1 MRPETIR
8 LSVLCVL
15 GMVIGSLCAFYFVWR
30 NSTEASPPSSEASM
44 SSAITKEL
52 TNESV
57 RLIEFPFLVEKI
69 FSRRQAV
76 HEFVGNLAEQELV
89 PTLTST
95 VNSLEELDAR
105 QLQGLVE
112 LQRSL
117 LERLSQTSPHE
128 ALTFALNNDLP
139 RQMIEL
145 PGVRSIYDNS
155 SFAPPPASKT
165 QVSFIETVFNVW
177 AANDLSTA
185 LDNAAS
191 LDDASREFAIAGIL
205 KTKSTASLEELKQI
219 GMQLG
224 SEQYGLDAY
233 YDLINS
239 EYLED
244 PRAVWKQ
251 IRPHLTFGNL
261 SQDWLVKNV
270 LLQWYEQEGL
280 SIVDEVQTSDIPDR
294 IKHDTSL
301 LVLARAVKD
310 SPISTFEYAVRLQ
323 VERPSHQPLVF
334 GVLGAWADIDP
345 QSAMEH
351 LDELPDPFLLQMGTR
366 IVVARWATQDPDYVL
381 ENLKDFPPDQRKEA
395 TSIALRVL
403 AFSNPTKAAK
413 RALNEFQNVSH
424 NPALRSVMDVWVR
437 ADPTAAIV
445 WVEQN
450 GKNNWE
456 KYVLAIALT
465 DSLVS
470 IESQRERAFDI
481 ARNAPDI
488 DDWVDEEYVGLEA
501 DVITSIAEW
510 GSLDTALK
518 LLPEVRPGTT
528 RAIATAGIASVLIE
542 ENRTSEA
549 FNLGLELPLDD
560 QFKFFPEIAH
570 SWARHDPDGLMGSI
584 DDIADEKLRSIFA
597 LQALSGYTSDSFTDE
612 QFETLQQYLD
622 ESDRTVFEESQR

>member
-15 GMVIGSLCAFYFVWR
+15 GMVIGGLCAFYFVWSS
-30 NSTEASPPSSEASM
+30 STEKSPPSSEASM
-44 SSAITKEL
+44 SSAITREL

-69 FSRRQAV
+69 FTRRQAV
-76 HEFVGNLAEQELV
+76 HEFVGNLTEQELV

-95 VNSLEELDAR
+95 VKSLEELDAR

-139 RQMIEL
+139 RQLIEL

-224 SEQYGLDAY
+224 NEQYGLDAY

-244 PRAVWKQ
+244 PRAVWEQ

-301 LVLARAVKD
+301 LVLERAVQD

-381 ENLKDFPPDQRKEA
+381 ANLKDFPPDQRKEA

-424 NPALRSVMDVWVR
+424 NPALRSVMDVWVQ
-437 ADPTAAIV
+437 ADPTAAIA
-445 WVEQN
+445 WVERN

-470 IESQRERAFDI
+470 IESERERAFDI

-488 DDWVDEEYVGLEA
+488 DWVDEEHVGLEA
-501 DVITSIAEW
+501 EVITSIAEW

-528 RAIATAGIASVLIE
+528 RAIATAGIASVLIA

-622 ESDRTVFEESQR
+622 ESDRTVFEESQQ

>member
-15 GMVIGSLCAFYFVWR
+15 GMVIGGLCAFYFVR
-30 NSTEASPPSSEASM
+30 SSSTEKSPPSSEASM
-44 SSAITKEL
+44 SSAITREL

-69 FSRRQAV
+69 FTRRQAV
-76 HEFVGNLAEQELV
+76 HEFVGNLTEQELV

-95 VNSLEELDAR
+95 VKSLEELDAR

-139 RQMIEL
+139 RQLIEL

-224 SEQYGLDAY
+224 NEQYGLDAY

-244 PRAVWKQ
+244 PRAVWEQ

-301 LVLARAVKD
+301 LVLERAVQD

-381 ENLKDFPPDQRKEA
+381 ANLKDFPPDQRKEA

-424 NPALRSVMDVWVR
+424 NPALRSVMDVWVQ
-437 ADPTAAIV
+437 ADPTAAIA
-445 WVEQN
+445 WVERN

-470 IESQRERAFDI
+470 IESERERAFDI

-488 DDWVDEEYVGLEA
+488 DWVDEEHVGLEA
-501 DVITSIAEW
+501 EVITSIAEW

-518 LLPEVRPGTT
+518 LLPELRPGTT
-528 RAIATAGIASVLIE
+528 RAIATAGIASVLIA

-622 ESDRTVFEESQR
+622 ESDRTVFEESQQ

>member
-30 NSTEASPPSSEASM
+30 NSTETSPPSSEASM

-69 FSRRQAV
+69 FTRRQAV
-76 HEFVGNLAEQELV
+76 HEFVGNLTEQELV

-205 KTKSTASLEELKQI
+205 KTKSTASFEELKQI

-244 PRAVWKQ
+244 PRAVWEQ

-270 LLQWYEQEGL
+270 LLQWYGQEGL

-450 GKNNWE
+450 GKNDWE

-488 DDWVDEEYVGLEA
+488 DWVDEEHVGLEA
-501 DVITSIAEW
+501 AVITSIAEW

-560 QFKFFPEIAH
+560 QFKFFPEIAY

-597 LQALSGYTSDSFTDE
+597 LQALSGDTSDSFTDE

>member
-57 RLIEFPFLVEKI
+57 RLIEFPFLVEKT

-145 PGVRSIYDNS
+145 PSVRSIYDNS

-205 KTKSTASLEELKQI
+205 KTKSIASLEELKQI

-244 PRAVWKQ
+244 PRAVWEQ

-280 SIVDEVQTSDIPDR
+280 SIVDEVQKSDIPDR

-301 LVLARAVKD
+301 LVLERAVQD
-310 SPISTFEYAVRLQ
+310 SPISTFEYAVRVQ
-323 VERPSHQPLVF
+323 VERPSRQPLVF
-334 GVLGAWADIDP
+334 GVLHAWADIDP
-345 QSAMEH
+345 QSAMEQ
-351 LDELPDPFLLQMGTR
+351 LDELPDPFLRQMGTR
-366 IVVARWATQDPDYVL
+366 IVVTHWATQDPDYVL
-381 ENLKDFPPDQRKEA
+381 ENLEDFPADQRIEA
-395 TSIALRVL
+395 TSRALRVL
-403 AFSNPTKAAK
+403 AFSSPTEAAK
-413 RALNEFQNVSH
+413 IALNGIQNSTQ
-424 NPALRSVMDVWVR
+424 NPALRSVMDVWVQ
-437 ADPTAAIV
+437 ADPTAAIA

-450 GKNNWE
+450 GKSNWE
-456 KYVLAIALT
+456 KHVLAIALT

-470 IESQRERAFDI
+470 IEAQRERAFDI

-488 DDWVDEEYVGLEA
+488 DREDAEHVGLEA
-501 DVITSIAEW
+501 EVISSIAEW
-510 GSLDTALK
+510 GSLETALK

-528 RAIATAGIASVLIE
+528 RAVATAGIASVLIA

-560 QFKFFPEIAH
+560 QFKFFPEIANT
-570 SWARHDPDGLMGSI
+570 WAEHDPDGLMGSI

>member
-30 NSTEASPPSSEASM
+30 NSTDTSPLSSEASM

-139 RQMIEL
+139 RQMIDL

-185 LDNAAS
+185 LDNAAN

-244 PRAVWKQ
+244 PRAVWEQ

-280 SIVDEVQTSDIPDR
+280 SIVDEVQTSDIPGR

-570 SWARHDPDGLMGSI
+570 SWARHDPGGLMGSI

>member
-1 MRPETIR
+1 MVCAHFI
-8 LSVLCVL
+8 LSGVVQQ
-15 GMVIGSLCAFYFVWR
+15 R
-30 NSTEASPPSSEASM
+30 SPPSSEASM
-44 SSAITKEL
+44 SSAITREL

-69 FSRRQAV
+69 FTGRQTV
-76 HEFVGNLAEQELV
+76 HEFVGNLTEQELV

-139 RQMIEL
+139 RQLMEL

-191 LDDASREFAIAGIL
+191 LDDASREFAIVGIL

-244 PRAVWKQ
+244 PRAVWEQ

-280 SIVDEVQTSDIPDR
+280 SILDEVQTSDIPDR

-301 LVLARAVKD
+301 LVLELAVQD
-310 SPISTFEYAVRLQ
+310 SPISAFEYAVRIQ

-334 GVLGAWADIDP
+334 GVLGSWADIDP

-366 IVVARWATQDPDYVL
+366 IVVARWTTQDLDYVL
-381 ENLKDFPPDQRKEA
+381 ENLDDFPPDQRKEA
-395 TSIALRVL
+395 ASIALRVL
-403 AFSNPTKAAK
+403 AFSKPTEAAK

-424 NPALRSVMDVWVR
+424 NLALRSVIDVWVK
-437 ADPTAAIV
+437 ADPTAAIA
-445 WVEQN
+445 WVERN

-456 KYVLAIALT
+456 KYVLTIALT

-488 DDWVDEEYVGLEA
+488 DWVDEEHVGLEA
-501 DVITSIAEW
+501 EVITSIAEW

-528 RAIATAGIASVLIE
+528 RAIATAGIASVLIA

-584 DDIADEKLRSIFA
+584 DDIADKKLRSIFA
-597 LQALSGYTSDSFTDE
+597 LQALTGYTSDSFTDE

-622 ESDRTVFEESQR
+622 DSERTVFEESQRY

>member
-57 RLIEFPFLVEKI
+57 RLIEFPFLVEKT

-145 PGVRSIYDNS
+145 PSVRSIYDNS

-205 KTKSTASLEELKQI
+205 KTKSIASLEELKQI

-244 PRAVWKQ
+244 PRAVWEQ

-280 SIVDEVQTSDIPDR
+280 SIVDEVQKSDIPDR

-301 LVLARAVKD
+301 LVLERAVQD
-310 SPISTFEYAVRLQ
+310 SPISTFEYAVRVQ
-323 VERPSHQPLVF
+323 VERPSRQPLVF
-334 GVLGAWADIDP
+334 GVLHAWADIDP
-345 QSAMEH
+345 QSAMEQ
-351 LDELPDPFLLQMGTR
+351 LDELPDPFLRQMGTR
-366 IVVARWATQDPDYVL
+366 IVVTHWATQDPDYVL
-381 ENLKDFPPDQRKEA
+381 ENLEDFPADQRLEA
-395 TSIALRVL
+395 TSRALRVL
-403 AFSNPTKAAK
+403 AFSSPTEAAK
-413 RALNEFQNVSH
+413 IALNGIQNSTQ
-424 NPALRSVMDVWVR
+424 NPALRSVMDVWVQ
-437 ADPTAAIV
+437 ADPTAAIA

-450 GKNNWE
+450 GKSNWE
-456 KYVLAIALT
+456 KHVLAIALT

-470 IESQRERAFDI
+470 IEAQRERAFDI

-488 DDWVDEEYVGLEA
+488 DREDAEHVGLEA
-501 DVITSIAEW
+501 EVISSIAEW
-510 GSLDTALK
+510 GSLETALK

-528 RAIATAGIASVLIE
+528 RAVATAGIASVLIA

-560 QFKFFPEIAH
+560 QFKFFPEIANT
-570 SWARHDPDGLMGSI
+570 WAEHDPDGLMGSI